1 MLLYREQTAAASNF
15 FHVWLSLRALGPW
28 RGNEAEPIFVC
39 IGLQSLLVFGECSTE
54 KTDLVQDADEDMKN
68 MAARTPAKDGE
79 MKVEPRTPGTKR
91 RRKGESRLR
100 RRLFDTPKQDSPSP
114 TDRSP
119 PGSQG
124 DDSEEDGDL
133 WQNEFRRQKSTS
145 LPEKRKALNRPSS
158 RSKVKKRR
166 AGSSPGAPSAKS
178 EITAAPEVPGE
189 SFAENDDEEGSDKEP
204 SPVPMPKPEPTEAK
218 PEEAPLP
225 EGPSPAIQVESDVLQ
240 SLPKGLSE

>member
-1 MLLYREQTAAASNF
+1 M
-15 FHVWLSLRALGPW
+15 
-28 RGNEAEPIFVC
+28 
-39 IGLQSLLVFGECSTE
+39 
-54 KTDLVQDADEDMKN
+54 
-68 MAARTPAKDGE
+68 
-79 MKVEPRTPGTKR
+79 
-91 RRKGESRLR
+91 
-100 RRLFDTPKQDSPSP
+100 
-114 TDRSP
+114 
-119 PGSQG
+119 
-124 DDSEEDGDL
+124 
-133 WQNEFRRQKSTS
+133 
-145 LPEKRKALNRPSS
+145 PEKRKALNRPSS